1 MINVITIIWLCLQ
14 ENALLSSKNQCITF
28 DDYITY
34 SYARCIIGI
43 TFLKFSY
50 SSCASS
56 FINNFTYDIQWIDT
70 LKVTPFS
77 ANNGYFW
84 SRGVLLI
91 CCLDG
96 KSAKTEKKTVE
107 SESGASND
115 IPVPAPPPPPPPP
128 THIDMKTS
136 LYLRLT
142 LVIKKND
149 IFSKNFHYFASF
161 PSQALGC

>member
-1 MINVITIIWLCLQ
+1 ML
-14 ENALLSSKNQCITF
+14 LLSSKNQCITF

-56 FINNFTYDIQWIDT
+56 FINNFTYDIQWINT

-107 SESGASND
+107 SESGASNN
-115 IPVPAPPPPPPPP
+115 IPVPPPPPPPPPP

-142 LVIKKND
+142 LVITEKW
-149 IFSKNFHYFASF
+149 YFFQELSWFCQLSLASTGLLLVVQKLA
-161 PSQALGC
+161 SQ